1 MQTVSELVNDGA
13 IRDYWFCH
21 NYAEDQFTYLLQV
34 WDELNRL
41 ATEDLVTVK
50 KVQHLS
56 DLKAH
61 VMSTSDP
68 DDKC

>member
-1 MQTVSELVNDGA
+1 MFSNYRGIDQILYADGVRISEWWCNKRLL
-13 IRDYWFCH
+13 ILS

-50 KVQHLS
+50 KV
-56 DLKAH
+56 
-61 VMSTSDP
+61 
-68 DDKC
+68 